1 MSPEFHARLSL
12 LRKLATAGLYLEN
25 LDKLTRECASLAQDR
40 AFPLTFFILKSIFQD
55 TAGIVEREQ
64 PLTEAEQATL
74 TGAIQGQALLIF
86 ETLVHD
92 SEPSVQD
99 LNKLVYAHLT
109 SVASFKAMQ

>member
-1 MSPEFHARLSL
+1 
-12 LRKLATAGLYLEN
+12 
-25 LDKLTRECASLAQDR
+25 
-40 AFPLTFFILKSIFQD
+40 
-55 TAGIVEREQ
+55 
-64 PLTEAEQATL
+64 L